1 MSQMIKESESV
12 QESFNNFM
20 KKSKFLDINSIYSNE
35 SQKQFFFL
43 LYYDAEFSDMS
54 ILYIICR
61 NSEIFLGRKQL
72 IYFRNRIDR
81 FRRIFFQVRLY
92 NKKYCFTL

>member
-12 QESFNNFM
+12 QESFNNFT

-43 LYYDAEFSDMS
+43 LYYDVGFSDMS
-54 ILYIICR
+54 IL
-61 NSEIFLGRKQL
+61 
-72 IYFRNRIDR
+72 
-81 FRRIFFQVRLY
+81 
-92 NKKYCFTL
+92 